1 MDGRDA
7 KSRPPGRAPPPPSP
21 PRRGGGQVAAILA
34 RVHATKPSRRL
45 ADESPLR
52 REHYFLT
59 LYRVLESALFALAVF
74 GPFDAEVLELRHP
87 LAAGIT
93 AITYLVGAGIL
104 LLTGVRSRAGIRV
117 QAAVGIAIDIF
128 ALLVALHALPTL
140 YGGVALLLAVN
151 VGAGAVL
158 LPLRLAMGFAAVA
171 ALGVIGEQ
179 VLSAFEHAS
188 QRGMG
193 ESMLVAGSYIAVALL
208 LHLLGRQVV
217 ETKELADQR
226 GAEVANLSQL
236 NELIIRR
243 MRTGV
248 LVVDAVNRIQL
259 INEAAWYLLGSP
271 GAEEKDLGT
280 LAPELSRR
288 LYHWRNEG
296 ELDSTAYAFAEDV
309 PEVIPR
315 FARLTVTDD
324 LFLIFL
330 DDTSLVSRR
339 AEQLTLA
346 TLGRLSA
353 SIAHEIRNPLM
364 AISYSAQLLE
374 ESPELVET
382 DRRLVEIMRTHCERM
397 NGIVQS
403 ILRLARRE
411 RARPEPVDLAQWV
424 FDFIDQYKASHQL
437 DQDELKAVTGGRH
450 VYAMVDPQHLYQVV
464 GNLVGNARTYGKL
477 PGEPARVTLVAR
489 QASEGSAPL
498 LEIIDRGP
506 GIPPKVAATIFDP
519 FYTTSEHGT
528 GLGLY
533 LARQLCE
540 SNQASLDY
548 VAVAGGGSCFRISM
562 ARPRGVSLPTAP
574 HAAEAPGSA

>member
-1 MDGRDA
+1 MWAKHRADA
-7 KSRPPGRAPPPPSP
+7 KPTAGRGPPYTPGVRAHRPSP
-21 PRRGGGQVAAILA
+21 RLRAAW
-34 RVHATKPSRRL
+34 
-45 ADESPLR
+45 DQSPLR
-52 REHYFLT
+52 RELYFFT
-59 LYRVLESALFALAVF
+59 LYRVLEAALFTFVVF
-74 GPFDAEVLELRHP
+74 SPFGSELVTLRHP
-87 LAAGIT
+87 VAASLT
-93 AITYLVGAGIL
+93 AVTYLVLSLVL
-104 LLTGVRSRAGIRV
+104 LMTGLRSRAGIV
-117 QAAVGIAIDIF
+117 PQAALGLAFDIF
-128 ALLVALHALPTL
+128 ALLVALHAIDGLH
-140 YGGVALLLAVN
+140 GGIALLLAVN
-151 VGAGAVL
+151 IGAGALL
-158 LPLRLAMGFAAVA
+158 LPLKAAMGFAVLA
-171 ALGVIGEQ
+171 ALGAIGEY
-179 VLSAFEHAS
+179 VMAVFEHAS
-188 QRGMG
+188 NRGPG
-193 ESMLVAGSYIAVALL
+193 EAIMFAAGYVAVGLL
-208 LHLLGRQVV
+208 CHLLGRQVL
-217 ETKELADQR
+217 ETQELADRR
-226 GAEVANLSQL
+226 GAEVANLAQL

-248 LVVDAVNRIQL
+248 MVVDAANRIQL

-271 GAEEKDLGT
+271 SADAKDLGQ

-288 LYHWRNEG
+288 LYHWRNEAQNDNAAISFG
-296 ELDSTAYAFAEDV
+296 EDV

-374 ESPELVET
+374 ESPDLVET
-382 DRRLVEIMRTHCERM
+382 DRRLVEIVRSHCERM

-403 ILRLARRE
+403 ILNLARRE
-411 RARPEPVDLAQWV
+411 RARPEPLDLAGWI
-424 FDFIDQYKASHQL
+424 FDFIQEFKASRQL
-437 DQDELKAVTGGRH
+437 DQDEIKGVTQGRH

-464 GNLVGNARTYGKL
+464 SNLVNNALNYGRL
-477 PGEPARVTLVAR
+477 PGEPARITLVAR
-489 QASEGSAPL
+489 QASESSPPL
-498 LEIIDRGP
+498 LEVIDRGP

-540 SNQASLDY
+540 SNQGSLEY
-548 VAVAGGGSCFRISM
+548 VSVAGGGSCFRISL
-562 ARPRGVSLPTAP
+562 ARPRGVPLPNQP
-574 HAAEAPGSA
+574 RAAETPGSA